1 MPYSNSK
8 IDQLIDDWVAS
19 GKRDIID
26 TKFSDG
32 NDFNSSVG
40 GDVCSRNEG
49 SNLPEGQDGDVSN
62 CGGGDMV
69 DSGKRDKINTE
80 FSDGNDFNSSVGGD
94 VCSRNEGSNLPKGQD
109 EDVSSDNSSNEEE
122 LSVRQLFPPEKK
134 VKFRARLS
142 EDDESSEGSDAEF
155 SSEAEQEDDESSDY
169 SDAAFSSEAEQEDDE
184 SSFDF
189 KPLNFEAM
197 EVEQIHEVV
206 RKVRDRRLS
215 SPKIKGR
222 FLDNFYNLSQVV
234 TAPMSKEG
242 SPSDEDKE
250 ALLEKLKSW
259 ATSHARKGKI
269 DKVKDEVEKDDTLA
283 SVMASLI
290 THNLL
295 IAPASMK
302 TYLLQY
308 YAEKSGSRYNVNT
321 PRERKLKGQLKK
333 AKGALVAHRAKK
345 GLGGST
351 ASNRRQQRRNSTR
364 TQHGKE
370 NAGPEPSSGQK
381 RSAVDNSGENP
392 KKRYKMSN

>member
-189 KPLNFEAM
+189 KPLNFEATT
-197 EVEQIHEVV
+197 V
-206 RKVRDRRLS
+206 LC
-215 SPKIKGR
+215 
-222 FLDNFYNLSQVV
+222 
-234 TAPMSKEG
+234 
-242 SPSDEDKE
+242 
-250 ALLEKLKSW
+250 
-259 ATSHARKGKI
+259 
-269 DKVKDEVEKDDTLA
+269 
-283 SVMASLI
+283 
-290 THNLL
+290 
-295 IAPASMK
+295 
-302 TYLLQY
+302 
-308 YAEKSGSRYNVNT
+308 
-321 PRERKLKGQLKK
+321 
-333 AKGALVAHRAKK
+333 
-345 GLGGST
+345 
-351 ASNRRQQRRNSTR
+351 
-364 TQHGKE
+364 
-370 NAGPEPSSGQK
+370 
-381 RSAVDNSGENP
+381 
-392 KKRYKMSN
+392 

>member
-62 CGGGDMV
+62 GGGSVSV
-69 DSGKRDKINTE
+69 DSGKRDNIDTK

-142 EDDESSEGSDAEF
+142 EDDESSEGSDAE
-155 SSEAEQEDDESSDY
+155 
-169 SDAAFSSEAEQEDDE
+169 FSSEAEQEDDE